1 MGIEIIGKL
10 TQKNNGDFKL
20 VDLEDV
26 DYDGTG
32 KSAKQELEKKIEEA
46 KNSSTP
52 YDDSVIKADIQTLK
66 DNEVTL
72 VKDGTSMEGIK
83 DNEYDTLNTT
93 DKTIVGAINE
103 VNAQFKD
110 IAKEKADKNDVRMK
124 NVSITPED
132 TTFARIVEGEGGT
145 VNLYDK
151 NNSNDKNLT
160 ISSNLTNITSASTL
174 TSFVLPIKPNTVYT
188 LEKVLSNRFW
198 YATTTDEPDV
208 NVAINSQ
215 ANIVNK
221 TKYTFTS
228 TGNDNYLLVVYY
240 KTDDT
245 LTKEEIMDSIK
256 VYEGTEYIEGT
267 NKKIKID
274 NLKIDEVDATNVL
287 IETLMSTLAYK
298 PLGVLQ
304 KGYICLIADDGNL
317 RLIDTTLPILEDKNV
332 PFTLALMQE
341 SPIFN
346 DVNSNTYK
354 TQIKNLVDNGK
365 CSVCHHG
372 GKLYTE
378 YTKEQLIN
386 FFKSEKEFF
395 NSFGIKPV
403 GCCFPNHACNESV
416 KAIAGTITGVCCGG
430 NDNKYYP
437 KQLNGAR
444 SNLYHLTRTSLVSFG
459 LDNLKE
465 AVNLAISNKQ
475 LLIVFWHDI
484 SLYNEISYQQI
495 LKDFLDYAKGTDIEF
510 ITLDKLINM
519 I

>member
-1 MGIEIIGKL
+1 MSKNIKTRKGKDGFNYPYTSPDL
-10 TQKNNGDFKL
+10 VIDSTGESQTTKNNNMK
-20 VDLEDV
+20 
-26 DYDGTG
+26 T
-32 KSAKQELEKKIEEA
+32 
-46 KNSSTP
+46 
-52 YDDSVIKADIQTLK
+52 DIQTLK

-83 DNEYDTLNTT
+83 DNEYPTLTT
-93 DKTIVGAINE
+93 QDKTLIGSINE
-103 VNAQFKD
+103 VNAQYKD

-132 TTFARIVEGEGGT
+132 TTFATIVECDGGT

-151 NNSNDKNLT
+151 NNSNDKKLT
-160 ISSNLTNITSASTL
+160 ISSTLTNITSASTL

-198 YATTTDEPDV
+198 YATTTEEPAVDV
-208 NVAINSQ
+208 TINSQ
-215 ANIVNK
+215 ANIVDK

-465 AVNLAISNKQ
+465 AVNLAISNKE

-484 SLYNEISYQQI
+484 SLYNNSEYQQI
-495 LKDFLDYAKGTDIEF
+495 LKDFLDYAKGTNIEF

>member
-20 VDLEDV
+20 VDLENV

-32 KSAKQELEKKIEEA
+32 KSAKQELEKKIEDA

-52 YDDSVIKADIQTLK
+52 YDDSAIKKDIQTLK

-72 VKDGTSMEGIK
+72 VKDEISMEGIK
-83 DNEYDTLNTT
+83 DNEYPTLTT
-93 DKTIVGAINE
+93 QDKTLIGSINE

-160 ISSNLTNITSASTL
+160 ISSNLTNITSAYTL

-215 ANIVNK
+215 ANIVNN

-298 PLGVLQ
+298 HLGVLQ
-304 KGYICLIADDGNL
+304 KGYISLIADDGNL

-403 GCCFPNHACNESV
+403 G
-416 KAIAGTITGVCCGG
+416 
-430 NDNKYYP
+430 
-437 KQLNGAR
+437 
-444 SNLYHLTRTSLVSFG
+444 
-459 LDNLKE
+459 
-465 AVNLAISNKQ
+465 
-475 LLIVFWHDI
+475 
-484 SLYNEISYQQI
+484 
-495 LKDFLDYAKGTDIEF
+495 
-510 ITLDKLINM
+510 
-519 I
+519 